1 MWVWLFNLV
10 SLTQCHITLVLCKAD
25 PDLLFLDQTED
36 QRAEKNFFENSPPPI
51 SGPGWPPPPQQ
62 WSLSTTSGQLDSAQN
77 VANGLL
83 ISLWC
88 TTCLAEEASTCKF
101 QRGCCLHN
109 YHPKIK
115 RQLQIKGSQS
125 KVQDPQGQGL
135 SSCWPLTGEHSS
147 FSYQKY
153 LEWTVY
159 NFVVKCYR
167 CFILLFFGFGVSI
180 TFSISNC
187 QWWNQHVAINR
198 KPGCKNPF
206 P

>member
-10 SLTQCHITLVLCKAD
+10 SLAQCHITLVLCKAD
-25 PDLLFLDQTED
+25 PDLVFLDQTED
-36 QRAEKNFFENSPPPI
+36 QRAEKIFFENSPPPHLRAWMT
-51 SGPGWPPPPQQ
+51 PPPPPQQ
-62 WSLSTTSGQLDSAQN
+62 WSLSATSGQSDSAQN

-101 QRGCCLHN
+101 QRGCCLHIILRSN
-109 YHPKIK
+109 GSYKLK
-115 RQLQIKGSQS
+115 VSQS

-153 LEWTVY
+153 LEY
-159 NFVVKCYR
+159 SEF
-167 CFILLFFGFGVSI
+167 
-180 TFSISNC
+180 
-187 QWWNQHVAINR
+187 
-198 KPGCKNPF
+198 
-206 P
+206 